1 MPDFLSERFLLT
13 TDTAVEL
20 YRVAKTQ
27 PIVDVH
33 NHLVPGD
40 IAEDR
45 TWETI
50 TGLWLDDDHYKWRAM
65 RLAGIDESLI
75 TGDADPADRFH
86 AWASTLP
93 RLVGNPLYVWTHL
106 ELRRIFGVTETLG
119 PATADVVY
127 ARVNEQLGD
136 WSAQRMLRHFGVE
149 FVATT
154 DSPIDDLAHHR
165 HHRST
170 GATPTMAPT
179 FRPDSAHSLLAD
191 PEAWNSWIDGLAES
205 EGETIDDLSSLLAA
219 LRSAHGR
226 FRAAGCKASDHG
238 LAALPNQPRDPEA
251 ADGVVRRARWG
262 EPISEAE
269 ADLVML
275 EVLYLTAQLAAQHG
289 LVMQLHLGPL
299 RNVSPTLFASVG
311 PDAGADVMGDR
322 RQAEG
327 LAPFLGE
334 LDATG
339 SLPRMVLYNLNPAD
353 NEVFATMAGAFGRA
367 GATPGLSASH
377 VQWGPPWWFNDHDDG
392 MRRQLDVLAQIGQL
406 AGFVGMLTDSRSI
419 LSMTRHELFRR
430 VLCAKI
436 GDQVEAGLYPAD
448 VHFLGD
454 MVADICST
462 NAKRFFGL
470 A

>member
-1 MPDFLSERFLLT
+1 MPDFLSDRFLLT

-33 NHLVPGD
+33 NHLVPAD
-40 IAEDR
+40 IAENR

-65 RLAGIDESLI
+65 RLAGVDESLI
-75 TGDADPADRFH
+75 TGDADPADRFS
-86 AWASTLP
+86 AWAATLP
-93 RLVGNPLYVWTHL
+93 RLIGNPLYVWTHL
-106 ELRRIFGVTETLG
+106 ELRRVFGITETLG
-119 PATADVVY
+119 PATADYVY
-127 ARVNEQLGD
+127 AKANEQLGE
-136 WSAQRMLRHFGVE
+136 WPAQRMLNHFGVE

-154 DSPIDDLAHHR
+154 DSPIDDLAHHGL
-165 HHRST
+165 HRAS
-170 GATPTMAPT
+170 GAAPTMAPT
-179 FRPDSAHSLLAD
+179 FRPDAAHSLLND
-191 PEAWNSWIDGLAES
+191 PERWNAWVDALAAVEDT
-205 EGETIDDLSSLLAA
+205 TIDDLDSLVSA

-226 FRAAGCKASDHG
+226 FRAAGCRASDHG
-238 LAALPNQPRDPEA
+238 LAAVPNQPRDTEA

-269 ADLVML
+269 ADLVLL
-275 EVLYLTAQLAAQHG
+275 EVLHVTAELAVQHD

-299 RNVSPTLFASVG
+299 RNVSPTLFTRVG

-322 RQAEG
+322 PQAEG
-327 LAPFLGE
+327 LARFLGE
-334 LDATG
+334 LDAAG
-339 SLPRMVLYNLNPAD
+339 SLPRLVLYNLNPSD
-353 NEVFATMAGAFGRA
+353 NELFVTMAGAFGR
-367 GATPGLSASH
+367 GGSESH
-377 VQWGPPWWFNDHDDG
+377 VQWGPPWWFNDHEEG

-406 AGFVGMLTDSRSI
+406 AGFIGMLTDSRSI

-436 GDQVEAGLYPAD
+436 GDQVEAGLFPAD
-448 VHFLGD
+448 MHHLGEL
-454 MVADICST
+454 VADICCA

-470 A
+470 S